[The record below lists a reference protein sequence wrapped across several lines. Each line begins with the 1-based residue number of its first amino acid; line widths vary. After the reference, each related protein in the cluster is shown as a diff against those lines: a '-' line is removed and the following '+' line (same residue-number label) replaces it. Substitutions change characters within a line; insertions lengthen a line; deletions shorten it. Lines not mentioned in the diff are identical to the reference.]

1 MMYINSSR
9 VWMYKVVVGRDSLG
23 DNDTLEDDGETQ
35 QELVRAGHA
44 APQHWSPERGEQD
57 HVFTRSVL
65 LEE

>member
-9 VWMYKVVVGRDSLG
+9 GWMYKVVVGRDSLG

-44 APQHWSPERGEQD
+44 APQH
-57 HVFTRSVL
+57 
-65 LEE
+65 